1 MSQQNNETIKNGAL
15 LKNYGRYDIEFS
27 EGNGAYLYDKNGKQY
42 LDFLSGIAVTS
53 FGHNHPEISAAVV
66 KQLNKFWHTSNLF
79 KSVLQ
84 ETLADKL
91 AKISGLDYAFFCNTG
106 TEANEG
112 AIKFARKWGAG
123 RYEIICANGG
133 FHGRTMGS
141 LSATGQPKFWE
152 GFAPLTPG
160 FTFVPYNDIQAI
172 QDAINENT
180 VAIMLEPIQGES
192 GIITPSAGYF
202 KEIRKICDEKNIL
215 LIIDEV
221 QAGMGRTGKFF
232 AHQWEGVLPDIITLA
247 KGIAN
252 GIPLGGVLC
261 KKAIGDLM
269 TPGTHG
275 STFGGNPL
283 AVAAANTIVDLLDN
297 ELLDT
302 ISALGESLKT
312 KIENLKSP
320 CIKEVRGKGLLIG
333 VEFIDSLDA
342 KAIAKKLL
350 ESGVIVG
357 TSGASVIRIL
367 PPFIIG
373 ETEIDL
379 FVKIFQET
387 LATV

>member
-1 MSQQNNETIKNGAL
+1 MTLNSVKAMEHTCMIKT
-15 LKNYGRYDIEFS
+15 
-27 EGNGAYLYDKNGKQY
+27 GKSI
-42 LDFLSGIAVTS
+42 LIFLSGIAVTS
-53 FGHNHPEISAAVV
+53 FGHNHSEITAAVV
-66 KQLNKFWHTSNLF
+66 KQLNKFWHTPNLF

-84 ETLADKL
+84 ESLAEKL
-91 AKISGLDYAFFCNTG
+91 TKVSGLDNTFFCNTG
-106 TEANEG
+106 TEANEA

-160 FTFVPYNDIQAI
+160 FTFVPYNNIQAI
-172 QDAINENT
+172 KDAINENT

-192 GIITPSAGYF
+192 GIIVPREGYF
-202 KEIRKICDEKNIL
+202 KEVREICDEHNIL

-232 AHQWEGVLPDIITLA
+232 AYQWEGIIPDIVTLA

-261 KKAIGDLM
+261 KKTIGDLI

-283 AVAAANTIVDLLDN
+283 AVAAANKVVDLLD
-297 ELLDT
+297 ETLLQK
-302 ISALGESLKT
+302 ISLLGESIKGII
-312 KIENLKSP
+312 KNLKSDT
-320 CIKEVRGKGLLIG
+320 IKEVRGKGLLIG
-333 VEFIDSLDA
+333 VEFIASLDA
-342 KAIAKKLL
+342 KAIARKLL
-350 ESGVIVG
+350 ENGVIVG